1 LISRGDQEFIMRILK
16 IFLFLL
22 LFCTIIDD
30 VDSAV
35 FQSGADRFSPK
46 TKHSG
51 MYSYDFRVNVIEY
64 DGILIDSVSVT
75 DRNKQRP
82 FAPFDNGGHLLFTAK
97 NVFLDVTRG
106 KIAMNLPASR
116 GKFVRLVAG
125 AASHIEFEPDSFTI
139 TSSVSNTDEV
149 TAILEGIEFPILPG
163 ETTRFI
169 ETHILPP
176 GVNAVIRPNTPSVI
190 AVAIFGSAHLDVN
203 QINIDSLLLE
213 SPVLQKTV
221 KSGRAA
227 AISHLNKDSYPDLM
241 VEFVINKNYLND
253 NFNYAILKGRL
264 SNGTIIKSISG
275 RLPSTGGIHMRR

>member
-1 LISRGDQEFIMRILK
+1 MRIIK
-16 IFLFLL
+16 ILLFLL

-35 FQSGADRFSPK
+35 FQSGAGRFSSE
-46 TKHSG
+46 TKPGG
-51 MYSYDFRVNVIEY
+51 MYSYDFRINVIEY
-64 DGILIDSVSVT
+64 EGILIDSVSVT
-75 DRNKQRP
+75 DRNKQKP
-82 FAPFDNGGHLLFTAK
+82 FTPFDNGGHLLFTSK

-125 AASHIEFEPDSFTI
+125 AASHIEFEPESFTI
-139 TSSVSNTDEV
+139 TSSVSSTDEV

-169 ETHILPP
+169 ETHILPES
-176 GVNAVIRPNTPSVI
+176 VNAVFKPNSPDVI
-190 AVAIFGSAHLDVN
+190 GIAIFGSAHLDVN
-203 QINIDSLLLE
+203 QIKIDSLLLE
-213 SPVLQKTV
+213 SPVLNGSI
-221 KSGRAA
+221 KSGGPA

-241 VEFVINKNYLND
+241 VEFVANKNYLNH

-275 RLPSTGGIHMRR
+275 RLPSTGGIQTRW